1 MLTGAQGQAGHG
13 AVPGGKD
20 APGSQ
25 TGRNYALKVLSN
37 GRDIGKLH
45 VYVKTPTFK
54 CGQLI

>member
-25 TGRNYALKVLSN
+25 TGRNDALKVLSN
-37 GRDIGKLH
+37 GETLENC
-45 VYVKTPTFK
+45 TFM
-54 CGQLI
+54 